1 MLNISLSKMLRSM
14 VPLIDPSEDFF
25 NIAAAEEQMGEVADE
40 RRKEMDAMNAKLKGV
55 APSLAFS
62 PACPNSLLCQTNSTS
77 WKPPAPLA
85 HVHQIFRHPRPTSKP
100 STRLRLPRGT

>member
-1 MLNISLSKMLRSM
+1 MLNIPLSKMLRSM

-55 APSLAFS
+55 APSSWL
-62 PACPNSLLCQTNSTS
+62 SLLLVPTHFF
-77 WKPPAPLA
+77 A
-85 HVHQIFRHPRPTSKP
+85 RPTQQAGSRP
-100 STRLRLPRGT
+100 RRLHTSTKYSDTRGPRRNHQRA